1 MGDTG
6 RGLNTMLVPILSLSL
21 YELCVYWANRQKLLE
36 RIASILIQLI
46 ACLDFQEPFLK
57 APY

>member
-36 RIASILIQLI
+36 RIASVLIQLI
-46 ACLDFQEPFLK
+46 ACLDF
-57 APY
+57 